1 MSYLRFVCCV
11 LFSLS
16 SSCVPYMLP
25 VSLDCVVFSLSSS
38 CVPFVASFSALYIV
52 DCPYGILYRLFNT
65 DNTYV
70 SDNFKKSPQIYNY
83 AASEFIK

>member
-11 LFSLS
+11 FLFSLS
-16 SSCVPYMLP
+16 SSCVPY
-25 VSLDCVVFSLSSS
+25 
-38 CVPFVASFSALYIV
+38 VASFSALYIV

-70 SDNFKKSPQIYNY
+70 SDNLKSPLRSIIMLPLN
-83 AASEFIK
+83 S

>member
-16 SSCVPYMLP
+16 SSCVP
-25 VSLDCVVFSLSSS
+25 
-38 CVPFVASFSALYIV
+38 FVASFSALYIF
-52 DCPYGILYRLFNT
+52 DCPFGILYRLFNT

-70 SDNFKKSPQIYNY
+70 SDNLKKSPQIYNY

>member
-11 LFSLS
+11 FLFSLS
-16 SSCVPYMLP
+16 SSCVPY
-25 VSLDCVVFSLSSS
+25 
-38 CVPFVASFSALYIV
+38 VASFSALYIV

-70 SDNFKKSPQIYNY
+70 SDNLKKSPQIYNY